1 MPKSFANCEIFTW
14 LLRGSIGKSLTYIKK
29 SSGLRTEPCGVPAF
43 NRTLSEASSF
53 IFTDI
58 VQLVINEDISLTI
71 FLGRSPVISL
81 CLKPLCHTESNAFS
95 TSMNTAAPTL
105 FASWAIK
112 VSSVSLSICSIA
124 HRLFLYPN
132 CQILK
137 NDFSSS
143 SPLIL
148 FASIFSNNLPMQLNK
163 LMGL

>member
-1 MPKSFANCEIFTW
+1 MTH
-14 LLRGSIGKSLTYIKK
+14 IKK

-43 NRTLSEASSF
+43 NWTLSEASAY

-58 VQLVINEDISLTI
+58 VLLVIKEDMILNI

-112 VSSVSLSICSIA
+112 VTSVSLSICSIA

-132 CQILK
+132 CRY
-137 NDFSSS
+137 
-143 SPLIL
+143 
-148 FASIFSNNLPMQLNK
+148 
-163 LMGL
+163 